1 LDAFFPLLECV
12 NRRNQWKF
20 INPIRHYSG
29 TRQIVRPEVFEK
41 LANFQA
47 YYSKEL

>member
-1 LDAFFPLLECV
+1 MCELAESMKIYQS
-12 NRRNQWKF
+12 NG
-20 INPIRHYSG
+20 HYSG

>member
-1 LDAFFPLLECV
+1 MRESAEAMKIYQS
-12 NRRNQWKF
+12 N
-20 INPIRHYSG
+20 RHYSG
-29 TRQIVRPEVFEK
+29 TRQLVRPEVFEK